1 MKKAGILAVS
11 MLISVLSVSLP
22 QAAERLVLCEE
33 LYQED

>member
-1 MKKAGILAVS
+1 MKKTGILAIG